1 MKHTSVIAGAPCEF
15 IDVKPL
21 NPLISKCHIK
31 VCYVG
36 DKPNRN
42 GSVIT
47 KEVATKMANS
57 LPGSPIVGLYNEATE
72 DFEEHSRSIEISGD
86 KWEVKELTKPY
97 GFVPTD
103 AKCWFQDFID
113 DGDTIHKYLMTEGYL
128 WTGQYPECQR
138 IIDKGNNQSMEL
150 DPNSIDAEW
159 SESNND
165 EPSFFI
171 INEAIISKLCILGEE
186 MEPCFEGAT
195 IKGADYSLIKDNE
208 EFKKQLFSM
217 MQEIKE
223 LLENTE
229 EGGTE
234 DLNGDIEMIDVTNP
248 EAQVEE
254 TDVQVADTEFADNS
268 GEQAEVTPSSE
279 DGEGAGSEEDSTE
292 GQAADAD
299 EGSEENDE
307 SGENSEG
314 ENDESETSETQYK
327 LEDIPEYVALAKEY
341 KELQTRCAALE
352 AELAPLK
359 EFKLAEEK
367 KQKQA
372 MIDSF
377 YMLSDSDKE
386 DVIKNIDTYSLD
398 QIEAKLSVI
407 CVRNKVGFNLDSEE
421 KKEEVPAAN
430 FNLDSLAA
438 PDSAL
443 ESAPAWVKAVL
454 ETEKEMV

>member
-31 VCYVG
+31 VCYVS

-254 TDVQVADTEFADNS
+254 TDTEFADNS

-279 DGEGAGSEEDSTE
+279 DSEGAGSEEDNTE
-292 GQAADAD
+292 VGQAAEEE
-299 EGSEENDE
+299 EGSEENNE
-307 SGENSEG
+307 PEENSED
-314 ENDESETSETQYK
+314 ENLEEETSEIQYK
-327 LEDIPEYVALAKEY
+327 LEDIPEYVTLAKEY
-341 KELQTRCAALE
+341 KELESRCAALE

-359 EFKLAEEK
+359 EFKLAAEK
-367 KQKQA
+367 EQKQK

-377 YMLSDSDKE
+377 YMLTDADKE

-407 CVRNKVGFNLDSEE
+407 CVRNKVNLSLDSEGE
-421 KKEEVPAAN
+421 KETPAIN
-430 FNLDSLAA
+430 FNLDSAVA
-438 PDSAL
+438 P
-443 ESAPAWVKAVL
+443 ESSELTPAWVKAVL

>member
-31 VCYVG
+31 VCYVS

-86 KWEVKELTKPY
+86 RWEVKELTKPY

-138 IIDKGNNQSMEL
+138 VIEKGNNQSMEL

-254 TDVQVADTEFADNS
+254 TDVQVTDTEFADNS

-279 DGEGAGSEEDSTE
+279 DGEGAGSEEDNTE
-292 GQAADAD
+292 GQTADVD
-299 EGSEENDE
+299 EGSEENNE
-307 SGENSEG
+307 PEENSED
-314 ENDESETSETQYK
+314 ENVEETTSEIQYN
-327 LEDIPEYVALAKEY
+327 LEEIPEYVALAKEY
-341 KELQTRCAALE
+341 AELESRCAALE

-359 EFKLAEEK
+359 EFKLAAEK
-367 KQKQA
+367 DQKQK

-377 YMLSDSDKE
+377 YMLTDADKE

-407 CVRNKVGFNLDSEE
+407 CVRNKVNLSLDSEDV
-421 KKEEVPAAN
+421 KETPAIN
-430 FNLDSLAA
+430 FNLDSTVA
-438 PDSAL
+438 P
-443 ESAPAWVKAVL
+443 ESSELTPAWVKAVL

>member
-138 IIDKGNNQSMEL
+138 VIDKGNNQSMEL
-150 DPNSIDAEW
+150 DPNSIDASW

-186 MEPCFEGAT
+186 MEPCFEGST

-217 MQEIKE
+217 MQEIKD
-223 LLENTE
+223 LLKNTE

-234 DLNGDIEMIDVTNP
+234 DLNGDIELIDVTNP
-248 EAQVEE
+248 EVQVEE
-254 TDVQVADTEFADNS
+254 AEAQTDFAENS
-268 GEQAEVTPSSE
+268 GDQAEVTPSSE
-279 DGEGAGSEEDSTE
+279 DSEGAGSEEDNAEE
-292 GQAADAD
+292 GQAADVE
-299 EGSEENDE
+299 EGSEEIDE
-307 SGENSEG
+307 PEENSED
-314 ENDESETSETQYK
+314 ENLEDITSEIQYN
-327 LEDIPEYVALAKEY
+327 LEEIPEYVALAKEY
-341 KELQTRCAALE
+341 AELESRCAALE

-359 EFKLAEEK
+359 EFKLAAEK
-367 KQKQA
+367 DQKQK

-377 YMLSDSDKE
+377 YMLTDADKE

-407 CVRNKVGFNLDSEE
+407 CVRNKVNLSLDSEDE
-421 KKEEVPAAN
+421 KETPAIN
-430 FNLDSLAA
+430 FNLDSTVA
-438 PDSAL
+438 P
-443 ESAPAWVKAVL
+443 ESSDVTPAWVKAVL

>member
-31 VCYVG
+31 VCYVS

-138 IIDKGNNQSMEL
+138 VIDKGNNQSMEL
-150 DPNSIDAEW
+150 DPDSIDASW

-217 MQEIKE
+217 MQEIKD

-234 DLNGDIEMIDVTNP
+234 DLDGDIEMIDVTNP

-254 TDVQVADTEFADNS
+254 TDVQVTDTEFADNS

-279 DGEGAGSEEDSTE
+279 DGEGAGSEEDNTE
-292 GQAADAD
+292 GQAAGE

-307 SGENSEG
+307 SDENSEG
-314 ENDESETSETQYK
+314 ENDESETSEIQYN
-327 LEDIPEYVALAKEY
+327 LEEIPEYVALAKEY
-341 KELQTRCAALE
+341 AELESRCAALE

-359 EFKLAEEK
+359 EFKLNAEKEQ
-367 KQKQA
+367 KQK

-377 YMLSDSDKE
+377 YMLTDADKE

-407 CVRNKVGFNLDSEE
+407 CVRNKVNLNLDSEGE
-421 KKEEVPAAN
+421 KETPAIN
-430 FNLDSLAA
+430 FNLDSTVA
-438 PDSAL
+438 P
-443 ESAPAWVKAVL
+443 ESSELTPAWVKAVL

>member
-31 VCYVG
+31 VCYVS

-113 DGDTIHKYLMTEGYL
+113 DGDTVHKYLMTEGYL

-138 IIDKGNNQSMEL
+138 VIDKGNNQSMEL

-279 DGEGAGSEEDSTE
+279 DSESAGSEEDNTE

-307 SGENSEG
+307 SEENSED
-314 ENDESETSETQYK
+314 ENLEEETSETQYN
-327 LEDIPEYVALAKEY
+327 LEEIPEYVALAKEY
-341 KELQTRCAALE
+341 AELESRYAALE

-359 EFKLAEEK
+359 EFKLAAEK
-367 KQKQA
+367 DQKQK

-377 YMLSDSDKE
+377 YMLTDADKE

-407 CVRNKVGFNLDSEE
+407 CVRNKVNLSLDSEGE
-421 KKEEVPAAN
+421 KETPAIN
-430 FNLDSLAA
+430 FNLDSTVA
-438 PDSAL
+438 P
-443 ESAPAWVKAVL
+443 ESSELTPAWVKAVL

>member
-31 VCYVG
+31 VCYVS

-138 IIDKGNNQSMEL
+138 VIDKGNNQSMEL
-150 DPNSIDAEW
+150 DPNSIDASW

-217 MQEIKE
+217 MQEIKD

-234 DLNGDIEMIDVTNP
+234 DLNGDIEIIDVTNP

-254 TDVQVADTEFADNS
+254 TEVQTDFAENS

-279 DGEGAGSEEDSTE
+279 DSEGAGSEEDNIEE
-292 GQAADAD
+292 GQAADLE
-299 EGSEENDE
+299 EGSEEVDE
-307 SGENSEG
+307 PEENSED
-314 ENDESETSETQYK
+314 ENLEEETSEIQYN
-327 LEDIPEYVALAKEY
+327 LEEIPEYVALAKEY
-341 KELQTRCAALE
+341 AELESRCAALE

-359 EFKLAEEK
+359 EFKLAAEK
-367 KQKQA
+367 DQKQK

-377 YMLSDSDKE
+377 YMLTDADKE

-407 CVRNKVGFNLDSEE
+407 CVRNKVNLSLDSEDV
-421 KKEEVPAAN
+421 KETPAIN
-430 FNLDSLAA
+430 FNLDSTVA
-438 PDSAL
+438 P
-443 ESAPAWVKAVL
+443 ESSDITPAWVKAVL

>member
-31 VCYVG
+31 VCYVS

-138 IIDKGNNQSMEL
+138 VIDKGNNQSMEL

-217 MQEIKE
+217 MQEIKD
-223 LLENTE
+223 LLKNTE

-254 TDVQVADTEFADNS
+254 TDVQTEFADNS

-279 DGEGAGSEEDSTE
+279 DGEGAGSEEDNTE
-292 GQAADAD
+292 GQAAGE

-307 SGENSEG
+307 SSENSEG
-314 ENDESETSETQYK
+314 ENDKSETSEIQYN
-327 LEDIPEYVALAKEY
+327 LEEIPEYVALAKEY
-341 KELQTRCAALE
+341 AELESRCAALE

-359 EFKLAEEK
+359 EFKLAAEK
-367 KQKQA
+367 EQKQK

-377 YMLSDSDKE
+377 YMLTDADKE

-407 CVRNKVGFNLDSEE
+407 CVRNKVNLNLDSEDV
-421 KKEEVPAAN
+421 KETPAIN
-430 FNLDSLAA
+430 FNLDSTVA
-438 PDSAL
+438 P
-443 ESAPAWVKAVL
+443 ESSDITPAWVKAVL

>member
-31 VCYVG
+31 VCYVS

-138 IIDKGNNQSMEL
+138 VIDKGNNQSMEL

-234 DLNGDIEMIDVTNP
+234 NLDGDIEMIDVTNP

-254 TDVQVADTEFADNS
+254 TNVQVADTEFADNS

-279 DGEGAGSEEDSTE
+279 DGEGAGSEEDNAE
-292 GQAADAD
+292 GQAAGE
-299 EGSEENDE
+299 EGSEGNDE

-314 ENDESETSETQYK
+314 ENLEDTTSEIQYN
-327 LEDIPEYVALAKEY
+327 LEEIPEYVALAKEY
-341 KELQTRCAALE
+341 AELESRCAALE

-359 EFKLAEEK
+359 EFKLAAEK
-367 KQKQA
+367 EQKQK

-377 YMLSDSDKE
+377 YMLSDADKE

-407 CVRNKVGFNLDSEE
+407 CVRNKVNLSLDSEGE
-421 KKEEVPAAN
+421 KETPAIN
-430 FNLDSLAA
+430 FNLDSTVA
-438 PDSAL
+438 P
-443 ESAPAWVKAVL
+443 ESSELTPAWVKAVL

>member
-31 VCYVG
+31 VCYVS

-113 DGDTIHKYLMTEGYL
+113 DGDTVHKYLMTEGYL

-138 IIDKGNNQSMEL
+138 VIDKGNNQSMEL
-150 DPNSIDAEW
+150 DPDSIDASW

-223 LLENTE
+223 LLKNTE

-234 DLNGDIEMIDVTNP
+234 DLNEDIEIIDVTNP
-248 EAQVEE
+248 ETQVEE
-254 TDVQVADTEFADNS
+254 TEVQTEFADNS

-279 DGEGAGSEEDSTE
+279 DSEGAGSEEDK
-292 GQAADAD
+292 AADVE
-299 EGSEENDE
+299 EGSEEIDE
-307 SGENSEG
+307 PEENSED
-314 ENDESETSETQYK
+314 ENVEEITSEIQYN
-327 LEDIPEYVALAKEY
+327 LEEIPEYVALAKEY
-341 KELQTRCAALE
+341 AELESRCAALE

-359 EFKLAEEK
+359 EFKLAAEK
-367 KQKQA
+367 EQKQK

-377 YMLSDSDKE
+377 YMLTDADKE

-407 CVRNKVGFNLDSEE
+407 CVRNKVNLNLDSEGE
-421 KKEEVPAAN
+421 KETPAIN
-430 FNLDSLAA
+430 FNLDSTVV
-438 PDSAL
+438 P
-443 ESAPAWVKAVL
+443 ESSDLTPAWVKAVL

>member
-138 IIDKGNNQSMEL
+138 VIDKGNNQSMEL
-150 DPNSIDAEW
+150 DPNSIDASW

-186 MEPCFEGAT
+186 MEPCFEGST

-217 MQEIKE
+217 MQEIKD
-223 LLENTE
+223 LLKNTE

-234 DLNGDIEMIDVTNP
+234 DLNGDIELIDVTNP
-248 EAQVEE
+248 EVQVEE
-254 TDVQVADTEFADNS
+254 AEAQTDFAENS
-268 GEQAEVTPSSE
+268 GDQAEVTPSSE
-279 DGEGAGSEEDSTE
+279 DSEGAGSEEDNTE
-292 GQAADAD
+292 GQAADLE
-299 EGSEENDE
+299 EGSEEINEPED
-307 SGENSEG
+307 NSED
-314 ENDESETSETQYK
+314 ENLEEETSEIQYN
-327 LEDIPEYVALAKEY
+327 LEEIPEYVALAKEY
-341 KELQTRCAALE
+341 AELESRCAALE

-359 EFKLAEEK
+359 EFKLAAEK
-367 KQKQA
+367 DQKQK

-377 YMLSDSDKE
+377 YMLTDADKE

-407 CVRNKVGFNLDSEE
+407 CVRNKVNLSLDSEDVKETPAISFNLDST
-421 KKEEVPAAN
+421 V
-430 FNLDSLAA
+430 A
-438 PDSAL
+438 P
-443 ESAPAWVKAVL
+443 ESSDITPAWVKAVL

>member
-1 MKHTSVIAGAPCEF
+1 
-15 IDVKPL
+15 
-21 NPLISKCHIK
+21 
-31 VCYVG
+31 
-36 DKPNRN
+36 
-42 GSVIT
+42 
-47 KEVATKMANS
+47 
-57 LPGSPIVGLYNEATE
+57 
-72 DFEEHSRSIEISGD
+72 
-86 KWEVKELTKPY
+86 
-97 GFVPTD
+97 
-103 AKCWFQDFID
+103 
-113 DGDTIHKYLMTEGYL
+113 MTEGYL

-138 IIDKGNNQSMEL
+138 VIDKGNNQSMEL

-234 DLNGDIEMIDVTNP
+234 NLDGDIEMIDVTNP

-254 TDVQVADTEFADNS
+254 TNVQVADTEFADNS

-279 DGEGAGSEEDSTE
+279 DGEGAGSEEDNTE
-292 GQAADAD
+292 GQAAGE

-314 ENDESETSETQYK
+314 ENLEDTTSEIQYN
-327 LEDIPEYVALAKEY
+327 LEEIPEYVALAKEY
-341 KELQTRCAALE
+341 AELESRCAALE

-359 EFKLAEEK
+359 EFKLAAEK
-367 KQKQA
+367 EQKQK

-377 YMLSDSDKE
+377 YMLSDADKE

-407 CVRNKVGFNLDSEE
+407 CVRNKVNLSLDSEGE
-421 KKEEVPAAN
+421 KETPAIN
-430 FNLDSLAA
+430 FNLDSTVA
-438 PDSAL
+438 P
-443 ESAPAWVKAVL
+443 ESSELTPAWVKAVL

>member
-31 VCYVG
+31 VCYVS

-86 KWEVKELTKPY
+86 RWEVKELTKPY

-138 IIDKGNNQSMEL
+138 VIDKGNNQSMEL
-150 DPNSIDAEW
+150 DPDSIDASW

-234 DLNGDIEMIDVTNP
+234 NLDGDIEMIDVTNP

-254 TDVQVADTEFADNS
+254 TNVQVADTEFADNS

-279 DGEGAGSEEDSTE
+279 DGEGAGSEEDNAE
-292 GQAADAD
+292 GQAAGE
-299 EGSEENDE
+299 EGSEGNDE

-314 ENDESETSETQYK
+314 ENLEDTTSEIQYN
-327 LEDIPEYVALAKEY
+327 LEEIPEYVALAKEY
-341 KELQTRCAALE
+341 AELESRCAALE

-359 EFKLAEEK
+359 EFKLAAEK
-367 KQKQA
+367 EQKQK

-377 YMLSDSDKE
+377 YMLSDADKE

-407 CVRNKVGFNLDSEE
+407 CVRNKVNLSLDSEGE
-421 KKEEVPAAN
+421 KETPAIN
-430 FNLDSLAA
+430 FNLDSTVA
-438 PDSAL
+438 P
-443 ESAPAWVKAVL
+443 ESSELTPAWVKAVL